1 MDIEDVMKAL
11 SQAYWGRP
19 AIDPELV
26 AMVGEMRRD
35 SAAIAASPEGQQG
48 ALFNLEPAAF
58 DRILQT
64 EADR

>member
-1 MDIEDVMKAL
+1 MDIEDLMQSLA
-11 SQAYWGRP
+11 QTYWGRP

-35 SAAIAASPEGQQG
+35 IAIANAPEGQNG
-48 ALFNLEPAAF
+48 SLFNIEPAAF
-58 DRILQT
+58 DHILQG

>member
-11 SQAYWGRP
+11 AQAYWGRP
-19 AIDPELV
+19 ASDAELV

-35 SAAIAASPEGQQG
+35 SAAIAASPEGQGG
-48 ALFNLEPAAF
+48 ALFTVEPAAF